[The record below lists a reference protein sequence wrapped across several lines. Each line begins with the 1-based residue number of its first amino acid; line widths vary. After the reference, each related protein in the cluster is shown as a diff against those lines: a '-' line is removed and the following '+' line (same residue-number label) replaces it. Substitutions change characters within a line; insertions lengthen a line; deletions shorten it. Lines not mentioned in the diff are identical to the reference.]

1 MVKIEKLNAAK
12 AVFTRNGLEQ
22 PVFLN
27 SILTRDEFKTLR
39 VLEGTVVVSID
50 ETEVVTVGVVET
62 PSTKSVLVETVVTVP
77 EQVTTEI
84 KSPEQGEPA
93 VETPAATKTIVQP
106 KPRTPK

>member
-1 MVKIEKLNAAK
+1 MVKIEKLNTAK

-50 ETEVVTVGVVET
+50 ETDVVTVGVT
-62 PSTKSVLVETVVTVP
+62 QSVSEDSQVVVP
-77 EQVTTEI
+77 EQVAADT
-84 KSPEQGEPA
+84 KSPEQSEPA
-93 VETPAATKTIVQP
+93 VEAPVTPAPKTIVQP